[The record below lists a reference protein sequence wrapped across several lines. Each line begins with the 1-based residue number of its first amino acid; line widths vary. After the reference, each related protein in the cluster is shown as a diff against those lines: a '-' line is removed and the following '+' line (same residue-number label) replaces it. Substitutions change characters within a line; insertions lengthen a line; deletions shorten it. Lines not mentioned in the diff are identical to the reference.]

1 MEEAHL
7 SAQLLK
13 KSEPTSITHR
23 IKNVS
28 GEQSIDERH
37 DDCRPFDVKAENAR
51 KSSPRDLTISDRGR
65 LPDGSLFSDAS
76 VQLFVSVGFSNSSLD
91 HNLPWGQLRE
101 KEISFSAAV

>member
-13 KSEPTSITHR
+13 KSEPTSITHP

-28 GEQSIDERH
+28 GEQSVDERH
-37 DDCRPFDVKAENAR
+37 DDCRPFDVEAENAR
-51 KSSPRDLTISDRGR
+51 KPSSCDLSISDRGR

-76 VQLFVSVGFSNSSLD
+76 VQLCVAVGFSYSSL
-91 HNLPWGQLRE
+91 HYNFPCGALRY
-101 KEISFSAAV
+101 K